1 MAESLP
7 CSDGHERVPVSELNH
22 NVTYR
27 ATLLFSAIC
36 LLCPAQEQST
46 FRAGT
51 TLVQFTF
58 IATDGKGNPVTDL
71 KKEEILVTENGLPR
85 ELAFFRFEGR
95 DNTLRPPP
103 LPAGEFTNRAE
114 YAPGPARNV
123 TAIVLDAINVS
134 KRGQASDREDLMR
147 YLDALPPGTRAGLFR
162 LGRQIEVLH
171 DFTEDVESLRAS
183 IAAQKPE
190 IPKTFATP
198 GVLSADAG
206 VTLHSGSPEMAAA
219 KAEAEAAE
227 ARALAYYNQGVQDDR
242 IARTLAGLEAIGNH
256 LAGIPGR
263 KNLVWVSRGFPVVT
277 MTSGWPKS
285 YEEMTRKTARR
296 LASQGIAI

>member
-1 MAESLP
+1 MAEPLP
-7 CSDGHERVPVSELNH
+7 CPDGHERVPVSELNH

-27 ATLLFSAIC
+27 ATLLFSVIC
-36 LLCPAQEQST
+36 LLCPAQEQPT

-58 IATDGKGNPVTDL
+58 VATDRKGNPVTDL
-71 KKEEILVTENGLPR
+71 KKEEILVTENGLTR
-85 ELAFFRFEGR
+85 ELVFFRFEGH
-95 DNTLRPPP
+95 DNSVRPQP

-114 YAPGPARNV
+114 YTPGPSRNV

-134 KRGQASDREDLMR
+134 ENGQASDRENLMR

-162 LGRQIEVLH
+162 MGTQIEVLH

-183 IAAQKPE
+183 IAEQKPE
-190 IPKTFATP
+190 IRKAFATP
-198 GVLSADAG
+198 GVLPPNAG
-206 VTLHSGSPEMAAA
+206 VTLHSGSAEMAAA

-256 LAGIPGR
+256 LAGIPAA
-263 KNLVWVSRGFPVVT
+263 KTW
-277 MTSGWPKS
+277 SG
-285 YEEMTRKTARR
+285 
-296 LASQGIAI
+296 